1 MPNGFL
7 AALGITS
14 LAGLSTGLGA
24 LFCLFPRR
32 PGRRALAF
40 SMGFSAGVMVM
51 IAFGCMLAESAEVIG
66 RPWSLILLVTGML
79 AMWLL
84 DLAVPHGAAEA
95 SLQDPDATRLLR
107 AGRLVATGIAIH
119 NIPEGIAVFFGG
131 LHDVHLGWAL
141 AVAVAL
147 HNIPEGMAIAIP
159 VYGATGNRGK
169 AVVLSVGAGVVEPA
183 AALVTGL
190 ALYRF
195 ISPAVIAGTMA
206 AAAGFMLYVAL
217 DELLPAAHTDQ
228 QGHVAIAGVTAGVAL
243 MALGI
248 ILLEAACR

>member
-1 MPNGFL
+1 MTRGFL
-7 AALGITS
+7 VALGITT
-14 LAGLSTGLGA
+14 LAGLSTGLGG
-24 LFCLFPRR
+24 LLCLCPRR
-32 PGRRALAF
+32 PGRRTLAF

-51 IAFGCMLAESAEVIG
+51 IAFGCMLAESTEVIG
-66 RPWSLILLVTGML
+66 RPWSLTLLVAGML

-84 DLAVPHGAAEA
+84 DLAVPHSGATDGSE
-95 SLQDPDATRLLR
+95 DPDTARLLR
-107 AGRLVATGIAIH
+107 AGQLVATGIALH

-131 LHDVHLGWAL
+131 LHDLRLGWAL

-147 HNIPEGMAIAIP
+147 HNIPEGMAVAIP

-169 AVVLSVGAGVVEPA
+169 AVVLSVSAGFVEPA

-190 ALYRF
+190 VLYRF
-195 ISPAVIAGTMA
+195 ISPALVAGTMA

-228 QGHVAIAGVTAGVAL
+228 QGHIAITGVISGVAV

-248 ILLEAACR
+248 IALGAASR